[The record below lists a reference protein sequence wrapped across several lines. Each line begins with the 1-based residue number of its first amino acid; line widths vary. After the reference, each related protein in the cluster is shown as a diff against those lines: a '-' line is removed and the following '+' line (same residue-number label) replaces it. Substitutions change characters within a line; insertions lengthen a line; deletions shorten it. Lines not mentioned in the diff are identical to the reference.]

1 MRHLERIGPCR
12 HDLRDVVLAK
22 DGEARA
28 PGAIMSMP
36 SDARSTDADAPSEE
50 DVMVIETAALEPVD
64 YEWGAIKW
72 ICDLKVTPKSLQRFG
87 YAYVAPG
94 KTNPEHWHKTCEE
107 IIYMLAGELNVIA
120 QGKTITVRPGQTA
133 LIPRGVRHSVVNE
146 GWEPVVYIASF
157 SEVFRDT
164 EFGEQTG
171 RLDAAE
177 TLY

>member
-1 MRHLERIGPCR
+1 M
-12 HDLRDVVLAK
+12 
-22 DGEARA
+22 
-28 PGAIMSMP
+28 GATMP
-36 SDARSTDADAPSEE
+36 TESEPRTSRPDAASDEE
-50 DVMVIETAALEPVD
+50 VMVIETAALEPVD

-72 ICDLKVTPKSLQRFG
+72 ICDLKVTPKSLQSFG

-120 QGKTITVRPGQTA
+120 QGKTITVKPGQTA

-164 EFGEQTG
+164 EFREQTG
-171 RLDAAE
+171 RLDAVE